1 MDKIHYTIG
10 QLGKE
15 TGCKVP
21 TIRYYEK
28 IGMLPEPRRSS
39 GNQRI
44 YGPDHLVRLA
54 FIRHCREL
62 GFSQPAI
69 RDLLKLTDDPNQSCE
84 AVDRIASSHLVSIND
99 RIARLSA
106 LKTELEHML
115 KCCKGGKVS
124 SCRIVETLA
133 DYSHRNCVHDSI
145 YPNPKG
151 AACKE
156 FDSQ

>member
-28 IGMLPEPRRSS
+28 IGMLPAPRRSS

-44 YGPDHLVRLA
+44 YGPGHLVRLA

-62 GFSQPAI
+62 GFSQSAI
-69 RDLLKLTDDPNQSCE
+69 RDLLKLTDDPDQPCE
-84 AVDRIASSHLVSIND
+84 AVDRIASNHLAGIND

-106 LKTELEHML
+106 LKAELEHML

-124 SCRIVETLA
+124 GCRIVETLV
-133 DYSHRNCVHDSI
+133 DYSHRNCVGDSH
-145 YPNPKG
+145 
-151 AACKE
+151 
-156 FDSQ
+156 